1 MGWNSRF
8 GRNKKQNNSRLS
20 RCNCKGEEVIIP
32 NKWYPMVQAR
42 HDIQTAAFDKA
53 VEKVQEE
60 YKEALKAHK
69 TELAIAELE
78 LELYNKKARV
88 NQLEMQMF
96 KPNKLDFYV

>member
-1 MGWNSRF
+1 MITLD
-8 GRNKKQNNSRLS
+8 KL
-20 RCNCKGEEVIIP
+20 
-32 NKWYPMVQAR
+32 YPMVQPR
-42 HDIQTAAFDKA
+42 RDIETVAFDKA

-96 KPNKLDFYV
+96 KPNKLDFYI

>member
-1 MGWNSRF
+1 M
-8 GRNKKQNNSRLS
+8 
-20 RCNCKGEEVIIP
+20 IIP
-32 NKWYPMVQAR
+32 SKWYPMVQAR
-42 HDIQTAAFDKA
+42 HDIQTVAFDKA

-96 KPNKLDFYV
+96 KPHRLDLYV

>member
-1 MGWNSRF
+1 M
-8 GRNKKQNNSRLS
+8 
-20 RCNCKGEEVIIP
+20 IIP

-60 YKEALKAHK
+60 YKEAVKAHK